1 MTEPAELLT
10 KLRSDWFAATSAVFI
25 LAVFVMAIFAP
36 YLTQYDPLEIN
47 MNQLLLLP
55 GTNGHLL
62 GTDQLGR
69 DLYSR
74 MLFGT
79 RFSLAIGIV
88 GVSVGM
94 VLGVAL
100 GLLAAYFKGAID
112 LTIARLMDVMFAF
125 PGMLLA
131 IMLAAFL
138 GAGLRNLIIAI
149 GLWSVPTFARLTRG
163 SALDVLEQPY
173 VEAARALGANPL
185 RIMLRHVL
193 TNVWGPIWVYGTLRV
208 ASAIITGASLSFLG
222 LGIRPPMPEWGA
234 LVGTGRNYILE
245 APHLV
250 IIPSVAI
257 SITVLSIN
265 ILGDWLRDVLDPH
278 LRR

>member
-1 MTEPAELLT
+1 
-10 KLRSDWFAATSAVFI
+10 
-25 LAVFVMAIFAP
+25 
-36 YLTQYDPLEIN
+36 
-47 MNQLLLLP
+47 
-55 GTNGHLL
+55 
-62 GTDQLGR
+62 
-69 DLYSR
+69 